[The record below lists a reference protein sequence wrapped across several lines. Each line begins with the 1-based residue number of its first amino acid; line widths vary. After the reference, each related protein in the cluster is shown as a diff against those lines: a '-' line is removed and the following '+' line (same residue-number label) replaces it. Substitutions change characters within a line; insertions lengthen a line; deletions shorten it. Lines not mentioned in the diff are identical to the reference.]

1 MNESKELQIFSRW
14 MKKGNLT
21 APLPRPPDAIKKG
34 KEESPFP

>member
-1 MNESKELQIFSRW
+1 MNLKNYNFSRW
-14 MKKGNLT
+14 MEKGNLT